1 MRIAL
6 THNLRMSS
14 SVEDAEFDA
23 PETID
28 AIARALTRAG
38 HDALR
43 IDVTGPP
50 SRLVSR
56 LEAYAPDLV
65 FNTAEGRRGR
75 MRRGFYAALF
85 EEMGLP
91 TTGSDAYTL
100 CVTLDK
106 SLTKKV
112 ATGHGVPSPRG
123 RLITRAA
130 LMSGGLDD
138 LVYPVIA
145 KPNYEGSSK
154 GITQESVAE
163 DAADLGRVLDDL
175 LETYPDGVLLER
187 YIAGTDVRVSK
198 LDGVGTLPPVEIR
211 VAPSFPRQFAIYDFK
226 LANDG
231 SGVVTLQP
239 ANLPKRALARTMEL
253 AERAFAALGIRDM
266 GSLDFRVSSDGEVHF
281 LSATALP
288 SFEPDSALMVAAK
301 LKGLDYDQVIAG
313 VLRSACLRAGLA
325 SQLDATRPRPKARR
339 AQLKVG
345 LAFNMKRIGSSEGD
359 DREAEYDPPETIDAI
374 RSAIESHGHT
384 VIPLEATPD
393 FPRAL
398 VSSGVDVV
406 FNIAEGIQG
415 RNREAQVPSLCELI
429 GVPYTGSDSAT
440 LSICLDK
447 GLSKRLLKDVDTPE
461 FQVLISGREKL
472 RSFRYPVIV
481 KPNAEGTSKGIT
493 SKSVCDDEAGVR
505 EIAREM
511 IDKYGQPALVE
522 EYIFGRE
529 FTVGLLGD
537 RRPRVLPPME
547 VVFLSPGERPVYD
560 YACKQDWQRHVRY
573 EVPAKLDKD
582 ELRAMERVARSTYA
596 ALGCRDVARVDLR
609 LTSAGKIYV
618 IEVNPLPGLTPD
630 YSDLCL
636 IANGAA
642 LEYRALIG
650 EILGGAIRRWRD
662 KQGESPREAEPI
674 ATTSPAATPV
684 TDPVTN

>member
-359 DREAEYDPPETIDAI
+359 DREAE
-374 RSAIESHGHT
+374 
-384 VIPLEATPD
+384 
-393 FPRAL
+393 
-398 VSSGVDVV
+398 
-406 FNIAEGIQG
+406 
-415 RNREAQVPSLCELI
+415 
-429 GVPYTGSDSAT
+429 
-440 LSICLDK
+440 
-447 GLSKRLLKDVDTPE
+447 
-461 FQVLISGREKL
+461 
-472 RSFRYPVIV
+472 
-481 KPNAEGTSKGIT
+481 
-493 SKSVCDDEAGVR
+493 
-505 EIAREM
+505 
-511 IDKYGQPALVE
+511 
-522 EYIFGRE
+522 
-529 FTVGLLGD
+529 
-537 RRPRVLPPME
+537 
-547 VVFLSPGERPVYD
+547 
-560 YACKQDWQRHVRY
+560 
-573 EVPAKLDKD
+573 
-582 ELRAMERVARSTYA
+582 
-596 ALGCRDVARVDLR
+596 
-609 LTSAGKIYV
+609 
-618 IEVNPLPGLTPD
+618 
-630 YSDLCL
+630 
-636 IANGAA
+636 
-642 LEYRALIG
+642 
-650 EILGGAIRRWRD
+650 
-662 KQGESPREAEPI
+662 
-674 ATTSPAATPV
+674 
-684 TDPVTN
+684 